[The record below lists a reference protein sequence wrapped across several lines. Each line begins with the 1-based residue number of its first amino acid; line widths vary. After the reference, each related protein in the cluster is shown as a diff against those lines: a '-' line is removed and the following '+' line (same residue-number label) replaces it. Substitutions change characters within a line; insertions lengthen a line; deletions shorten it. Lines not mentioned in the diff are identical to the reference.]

1 MSVIDY
7 IRNYPA
13 TSCRMHFGDTIIE
26 ELIPGYKTNYVSGR
40 DSMMADVYEIDTEVR
55 NFSRFRRRKRLKRE
69 LTVGFVI
76 VSTTPEAY
84 HIACNKLKG
93 LLFSLDSDDQEIWF
107 EDESDVFYKGTVTN
121 VTCDKFANIS
131 TGGGSITITCSDPR
145 KYAREETEVEIQNG
159 SFLVDY
165 TGTYPSYPILEAIAN
180 SELAFISFTNQNNKI
195 LQFGNPEKI
204 LGQEEGEVEKSEI
217 RFDKTFTGS
226 VPSDW
231 TRNSGKLSD
240 DLTTHHVRNG
250 TLKIIAQGITADSYG
265 TATGDNNVYGV
276 SITKQIPNS
285 SLGTVGAKNWT
296 VNWEHLFYS
305 ENVKAWGEIA
315 ICIAG
320 KLDGS
325 GSLRSI
331 AEVHIVK
338 NTVGTN
344 GANLYFYINNKSQ
357 KRDNNSF
364 TIEERNSITGITG
377 GKSSITKLGTKYTF
391 NISNMVYEFTDST
404 NLIATEVTVVF
415 NAYKGKVLMPMN
427 ALKRITFTSHGDS
440 ITSVED
446 IPNPIANGDD
456 IVADCASGE
465 VTVNGTLRYGL
476 GAIGNDWE
484 EFMLTPGAN
493 EIQCLYD
500 TGVTAPEF
508 KMRYREVY
516 L

>member
-55 NFSRFRRRKRLKRE
+55 SFSRFRRRKRLKRE

-84 HIACNKLKG
+84 HKACNKLKS

-165 TGTYPSYPILEAIAN
+165 AGTYPSYPIFEATCN
-180 SELAFISFTNQNNKI
+180 GSTGYISFIDKRNNI
-195 LQFGNPEKI
+195 LQFGNP
-204 LGQEEGEVEKSEI
+204 LGEEELPSSVTRVSQKFNS
-217 RFDKTFTGS
+217 S

-231 TRNSGKLSD
+231 VANVATLSTDCRNTKKAGSVRIGTSG
-240 DLTTHHVRNG
+240 LTVN
-250 TLKIIAQGITADSYG
+250 SYG
-265 TATGDNNVYGV
+265 SWSSSDPVRHGPTM
-276 SITKQIPNS
+276 TKQIPTTLSNP
-285 SLGTVGAKNWT
+285 APKNWQVT
-296 VNWEHLFYS
+296 WKNCLYSTNNKARSELQIIVAGTNAGGTMQSIAEIHIYKPEEGNNKGQLYFYVNDKHVGVAEYTIEQNNSFS
-305 ENVKAWGEIA
+305 GVNA
-315 ICIAG
+315 
-320 KLDGS
+320 GS
-325 GSLRSI
+325 GSISK
-331 AEVHIVK
+331 VDDSY
-338 NTVGTN
+338 TFS
-344 GANLYFYINNKSQ
+344 Y
-357 KRDNNSF
+357 
-364 TIEERNSITGITG
+364 G
-377 GKSSITKLGTKYTF
+377 GKTWSFKDITALT
-391 NISNMVYEFTDST
+391 
-404 NLIATEVTVVF
+404 ATEVSLCFFSFGTTPTVTENSVSE
-415 NAYKGKVLMPMN
+415 
-427 ALKRITFTSHGDS
+427 LKLISY
-440 ITSVED
+440 
-446 IPNPIANGDD
+446 GDD
-456 IVADCASGE
+456 VDSVNGVSNVFLDGDKLVADCSDGK
-465 VTVNGTLRYGL
+465 VVVNDLERYGV

-484 EFMLTPGAN
+484 KFYLVPGTN
-493 EIQCLYD
+493 EIQCLYPD
-500 TGVTAPEF
+500 GVTAPEF